1 MVKID
6 GYEIKRNSEG
16 RLPCSFCKKHFRS
29 PADVKR
35 HMAYHTGR
43 RDFLCNICSQS
54 FAEAYI
60 LKNHLI
66 THEEKTIQCP
76 KCDKKFHL
84 EQNLNR
90 HIRAIHENR
99 GGFVCS
105 YCSQSFS
112 RKGYL
117 VIHERKHTGDGTFQC
132 DQCDECFIEGRALN
146 SHTYKEHNVPKPHT
160 CEICGKG
167 FVSSSK
173 LNNHMPVHSEM
184 KQFKCDECEASFYL
198 KRGTQSKE
206 WCVQWSQF
214 CMLWQNI
221 LFQEEI

>member
-1 MVKID
+1 MDVFRNESIECKNKSRNRKDIVKID

-35 HMAYHTGR
+35 HMASHTGR
-43 RDFLCNICSQS
+43 KDFLCSICSQS

-90 HIRAIHENR
+90 HIRAIHENH

-173 LNNHMPVHSEM
+173 L
-184 KQFKCDECEASFYL
+184 
-198 KRGTQSKE
+198 
-206 WCVQWSQF
+206 CVSSWT
-214 CMLWQNI
+214 N
-221 LFQEEI
+221 